1 MDQRIVFHNPSKD
14 TIVAILS
21 LPDKQNGKGIV
32 LLHCFTCTKHH
43 RIMRNLAD
51 CLSENGFTVLR
62 FDFSGNGES
71 GGKLED
77 TTYSKMLGEV
87 RAAVTLLES
96 RGIKHIGVAGH
107 SMGAMLSLLA
117 AQQDKRIAA
126 VGFISGSS
134 QAARVREV
142 FPADAIEKAEKEGSS
157 EAFVYGRNILLKKEF
172 LFDVERFNVG
182 HAAAVLGRPLL
193 IIHGTEDE
201 IIPFFHARQ
210 IHSWAQEPKTLELM
224 EGVDHLF
231 RDEIHLRKLQGIVCS
246 WFSRN
251 L

>member
-1 MDQRIVFHNPSKD
+1 MDQRIAFQNDSKD
-14 TIVAILS
+14 AIAAILS
-21 LPDKQNGKGIV
+21 LPEKPNGKGII

-43 RIMRNLAD
+43 RVMRNLAE
-51 CLSENGFTVLR
+51 CLSGSGFAVLR

-77 TTYSKMLGEV
+77 ATYTKMIGEV
-87 RAAVTLLES
+87 RAAVTLLEG
-96 RGIKHIGVAGH
+96 RGISRVGVAGH

-117 AQQDKRIAA
+117 AHDDERIAA

-142 FPADAIEKAEKEGSS
+142 FPADAIEKAEREGSS
-157 EAFVYGRNILLKKEF
+157 EAFIYGRSIILKKEF
-172 LFDVERFNVG
+172 LLDVERFNVG

-193 IIHGTEDE
+193 VVHGTKDE
-201 IIPFFHARQ
+201 VIPFFHARQ
-210 IHSWAQEPKTLELM
+210 IHSWAQEPKSLELM
-224 EGVDHLF
+224 EGADHLF
-231 RDEIHLRKLQGIVCS
+231 RDEIHLRRLQAIVCS
-246 WFSRN
+246 WFSGN